1 MFSVAPVGQV
11 AVVAACAVAAWSI
24 RTLKVATRMLAT
36 RQRRYRGPDSSVRAA
51 ANRLRIVSPTRALAI
66 RICVGWTV
74 AYGES
79 YIRLG
84 HAPPLVGQPQSP
96 LVFGGRLSSSA
107 LRPADGQR
115 RALAQR

>member
-84 HAPPLVGQPQSP
+84 HAAPP
-96 LVFGGRLSSSA
+96 GGAASETSRLR
-107 LRPADGQR
+107 RPALVECS
-115 RALAQR
+115 AT